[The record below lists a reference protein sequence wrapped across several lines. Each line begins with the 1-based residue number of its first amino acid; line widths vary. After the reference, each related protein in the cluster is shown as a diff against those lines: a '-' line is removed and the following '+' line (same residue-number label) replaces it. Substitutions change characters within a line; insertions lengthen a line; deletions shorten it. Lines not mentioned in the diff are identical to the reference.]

1 MDSYMSLQE
10 KRAFIDKDF
19 KDNFIDKVGKLPA
32 DVDSA
37 LAQIGDLR
45 GYSNMWIS
53 RYEHKSQ
60 GTYAMTLLDDFIET
74 VTKDFYRR
82 FKL

>member
-1 MDSYMSLQE
+1 MRMLLWISMLVTCRLIKEPDMDSYMSLQE

-37 LAQIGDLR
+37 LA
-45 GYSNMWIS
+45 
-53 RYEHKSQ
+53 
-60 GTYAMTLLDDFIET
+60 
-74 VTKDFYRR
+74 
-82 FKL
+82 